1 MGDITPRLANSNKHQ
16 SIVAALKAIQSHPKP
31 ETLTE
36 DGPSADL
43 KKYVDDIQM
52 LLKLLQDYEPKS
64 AEGSDHFDMENEVS
78 RYIDLASDLQDR
90 VRSIFRARREKEDRL
105 NEMIQLS
112 DFVQLMLDQDDEM
125 FKDMFDPKE
134 FEFHLDRFK
143 KEFQTVDAYTEFE
156 KRVQEAKDRLE
167 KEDDSV

>member
-1 MGDITPRLANSNKHQ
+1 
-16 SIVAALKAIQSHPKP
+16 
-31 ETLTE
+31 
-36 DGPSADL
+36 
-43 KKYVDDIQM
+43 
-52 LLKLLQDYEPKS
+52 
-64 AEGSDHFDMENEVS
+64 
-78 RYIDLASDLQDR
+78 
-90 VRSIFRARREKEDRL
+90 
-105 NEMIQLS
+105 MIQLS

-125 FKDMFDPKE
+125 FKDMFDSKE